1 MRAQSV
7 QAWAY
12 EEFGD
17 TELGDSRRERRLL
30 RMAAG
35 AAAQPAG
42 RVSEV
47 FQVAAERQGAYDL
60 LENDE
65 VRCDA
70 LAKAM
75 FRATARRASGGYAFV
90 AVDGSSLT
98 LTDRMRAKDF
108 GGIGATDRGARGL
121 KVISAY
127 ALDFRGIPLGIL
139 DQQWW
144 ARPPHKRR
152 SDHQKRP
159 LEEKETQHWVS
170 CIRGASEQLQAQGH
184 VRPWFVIDRE
194 GDCLDM
200 LNAIEDSRALFTIR
214 SRHDRRLEAP
224 RGQRLYLVPELQS
237 QPAVGL
243 NWVHVPGGHRRTERK
258 ARLEVRVARKRL
270 RLRDRITD
278 RVSHFEVGCVE
289 AREVGT
295 VPKGEKPL
303 EWRLLTNA
311 PLASLQ
317 DAINVIFSYV
327 QRWKIEDF
335 HRAWKSGV
343 CNIERC
349 QLRRKNHVV
358 KWATIMAA
366 VAARI
371 ERLKLRSRSE
381 PELPADCELGEYE
394 ISALILL
401 KRRQKKRTET
411 ISDDMPT
418 LAQAVLWLAELGGY
432 TGKSSGGPPGSTT
445 IRRGLEFIAPA
456 VATIKELETMG
467 KLR

>member
-1 MRAQSV
+1 MYAQTV
-7 QAWAY
+7 QGWAY

-17 TELGDSRRERRLL
+17 AELGDSRREHRLL
-30 RMAAG
+30 RMAAT
-35 AAAQPAG
+35 AATRPAG

-47 FQVAAERQGAYDL
+47 FSVAAERQGAYDL
-60 LENDE
+60 LENDDID
-65 VRCDA
+65 CDA

-75 FRATARRASGGYAFV
+75 FRAAARRASGDYALV

-98 LTDRMRAKDF
+98 LTDRLRAKDF
-108 GGIGATDRGARGL
+108 GGIGATERGARGL

-127 ALDFRGIPLGIL
+127 ALDCKGIPLGLL

-152 SDHQKRP
+152 NDHQKRP
-159 LEEKETQHWVS
+159 LQEKETQHWVS
-170 CIRGASEQLQAQGH
+170 CIRRASAQLAGQGD

-194 GDCLDM
+194 GDCLDL
-200 LNAIEDSRALFTIR
+200 LNTLEDCGALFTIR
-214 SRHDRRLEAP
+214 SRHNRRLEAP
-224 RGQRLYLVPELQS
+224 RGQRLYLVQQLRNL
-237 QPAVGL
+237 PALGL
-243 NWVHVPGGHRRTERK
+243 HWVQVPGGHGRTERK
-258 ARLEVRVARKRL
+258 ARLEVRVARTTL

-278 RVSHFEVGCVE
+278 RISHFEIGCVE

-295 VPKGEKPL
+295 VPLGEKPL

-317 DAINVIFSYV
+317 DASHVIFSYA

-335 HRAWKSGV
+335 HRVWKSGA

-371 ERLKLRSRSE
+371 ERLKLRSRGE

-394 ISALILL
+394 IYAIIVL

-411 ISDDMPT
+411 IPDDMPT

-432 TGKSSGGPPGSTT
+432 TGKSSGGPPGSIT

-456 VATIKELETMG
+456 VAAIKELDAMG
-467 KLR
+467 KLG